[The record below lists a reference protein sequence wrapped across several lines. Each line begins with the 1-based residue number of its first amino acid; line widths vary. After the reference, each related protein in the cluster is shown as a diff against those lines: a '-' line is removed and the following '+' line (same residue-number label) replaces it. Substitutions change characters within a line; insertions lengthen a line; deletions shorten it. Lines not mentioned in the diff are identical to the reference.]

1 MAAAVSTSAVV
12 CTVARPVA
20 APKRNIAGAPVVGKS
35 VAAHT
40 GAARRA
46 VVMSADKKVAAPAL
60 TAASLAIMSALPDV
74 AMAVEQPGVT
84 PSLKNLL
91 LSVLA
96 GGTVLALIA
105 VAVGGVSSF
114 DQVKRR

>member
-1 MAAAVSTSAVV
+1 MAAVATSAVV
-12 CTVARPVA
+12 CSVARPVA
-20 APKRNIAGAPVVGKS
+20 APKRSFNGAPVARKS
-35 VAAHT
+35 AA
-40 GAARRA
+40 APSLPSRRA

-60 TAASLAIMSALPDV
+60 TAASLAIMTALPDI

-91 LSVLA
+91 FSVLA
-96 GGTVLALIA
+96 GGTVLGLIA
-105 VAVGGVSSF
+105 VAVAGVSSF